1 MCVFLLLSFSLSGSV
16 SVSLSL
22 SLSLSLAGAYR
33 CHLLPLASTT
43 RAEKGAKDVRIAGYG
58 DKRQITAI
66 AATTMDGQTL
76 PLQVSA
82 SASASDS
89 DSNSNSDSDYP
100 QVILQGKT
108 KGCYKDVADK
118 LSETAW

>member
-1 MCVFLLLSFSLSGSV
+1 M
-16 SVSLSL
+16 
-22 SLSLSLAGAYR
+22 
-33 CHLLPLASTT
+33 LPLASTT

-89 DSNSNSDSDYP
+89 NSNSDSDYP